1 MVQEPNAVGA
11 LTNSKCKTL
20 INVQHIHLN
29 PRLSKMQLQCKP
41 QRESGAND
49 SQQKGGRIASLAL
62 MTTVKEAARVRIEYP
77 T

>member
-1 MVQEPNAVGA
+1 
-11 LTNSKCKTL
+11 
-20 INVQHIHLN
+20 
-29 PRLSKMQLQCKP
+29 MQLQCKP